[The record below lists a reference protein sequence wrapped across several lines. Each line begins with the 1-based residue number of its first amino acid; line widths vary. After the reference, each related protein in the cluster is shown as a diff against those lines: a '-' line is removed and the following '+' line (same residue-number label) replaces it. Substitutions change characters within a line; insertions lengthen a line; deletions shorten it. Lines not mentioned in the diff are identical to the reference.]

1 MTVGRCEFV
10 WGAKTYVMA
19 ALNVTPD
26 SFSGDGV
33 IAHATGAHL
42 KRGPSTS
49 LGASNNR
56 TSLQSAGVQRGD
68 TAWIQ
73 AAVDRALRFEDEGAD
88 VIDIG
93 GESTR
98 PASVYPDAKPV
109 SAADEMERV
118 LPVIAALKGRL
129 SAPMS
134 IDTRKAD
141 VARAAAGE
149 GVALLNDVSMLSDPA
164 MAVVAA
170 ETGLPLVISHIRA
183 KAEYRDVVVDVVSD
197 LSGAVEKAE
206 QAGVLRNR
214 IILDPGIGFAKR
226 AEHSLEVLRRLGEL
240 QGLGFPLLVGT
251 SRKSFIGAVLDLP
264 VDDRLEGT
272 AATVAVAIANGADM
286 VRVHDVK
293 AMARVARMADAV
305 VRGWHQFPS
314 PSGRGSG

>member
-1 MTVGRCEFV
+1 MTIGRSEFV
-10 WGAKTYVMA
+10 WGAKTYLMA

-33 IAHATGAHL
+33 MVVSARAASGGRAKQNLSFAPGAGG
-42 KRGPSTS
+42 R
-49 LGASNNR
+49 AW
-56 TSLQSAGVQRGD
+56 LQV
-68 TAWIQ
+68 
-73 AAVDRALRFEDEGAD
+73 AVDCALRFEDEGAD

-98 PASVYPDAKPV
+98 PPNVYPDAKPV
-109 SAADEMERV
+109 SAADEMARV

-149 GVALLNDVSMLSDPA
+149 GVALLNDISMLGDPA

-170 ETGLPLVISHIRA
+170 ETGLPIVISHIRA
-183 KAEYRDVVVDVVSD
+183 KAEYRDVLADVASD
-197 LSGAVEKAE
+197 LLGVVERAE
-206 QAGVLRNR
+206 RAGVHRGR

-226 AEHSLEVLRRLGEL
+226 AEHSLEILRWLGEL
-240 QGLGFPLLVGT
+240 RALGFPILVGT
-251 SRKSFIGAVLDLP
+251 SRKSFIGTVLDLP
-264 VDDRLEGT
+264 VNERLEGT
-272 AATVAVAIANGADM
+272 AATVTIAIANGADI

-293 AMARVARMADAV
+293 AMARITRMADAI
-305 VRGWHQFPS
+305 VRGWQPKV
-314 PSGRGSG
+314 PDR